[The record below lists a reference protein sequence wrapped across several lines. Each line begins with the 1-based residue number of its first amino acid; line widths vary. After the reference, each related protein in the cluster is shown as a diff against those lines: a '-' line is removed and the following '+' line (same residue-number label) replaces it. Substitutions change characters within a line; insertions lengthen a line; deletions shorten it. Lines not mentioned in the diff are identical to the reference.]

1 VWKNQAETPHIPK
14 DCSHCAIRET
24 TICGAIRSDQLDI
37 LQQFKSSDRIVPAQ
51 THLYRAGERPS
62 EIYNLLSGWV
72 ALYRILESGRRQI
85 LQIVRPGAF
94 LAYQA
99 RLEDQMSHS
108 AVCISD
114 VAVCIFPR
122 RAFPALLERHPA
134 LQLRLAGM
142 LAEEIAAGQDQL
154 TNIGGRSGIE
164 RVAYFILQIY
174 LQQRSRQAAANSGI
188 VTIPMTQEIIGD
200 ALGITQVHINRILR
214 QLRERQLAVLHRGTL
229 EVLDLE
235 GLRRVAKASE
245 VAVASGL

>member
-1 VWKNQAETPHIPK
+1 M
-14 DCSHCAIRET
+14 
-24 TICGAIRSDQLDI
+24 RSDQLDI
-37 LQQFKSSDRIVPAQ
+37 LQQFKSCDRIIPAH
-51 THLYRAGERPS
+51 THLYRAGERPG

-94 LAYQA
+94 LAYQVG
-99 RLEDQMSHS
+99 LEDQISHS

-134 LQLRLAGM
+134 LQRKLATM
-142 LAEEIAAGQDQL
+142 LAQEIAAGQDQL

-164 RVAYFILQIY
+164 RVAYFMLQIF
-174 LQQRSRQAAANSGI
+174 LQQRSRQAEENRGI

-229 EVLDLE
+229 EVLDLD
-235 GLRRVAKASE
+235 GLRRLAKASE
-245 VAVASGL
+245 IAAAPGI